1 MDKPD
6 ILKSRKFWI
15 MMVDLVVSVTTYFVA
30 KYVNPAMAQDVL
42 FLIGSLQPV
51 VLALIASITVQNV
64 EAMKVQGSID
74 ETRAYNELRVEK

>member
-15 MMVDLVVSVTTYFVA
+15 LVFDVFVSVTTYFVA